1 MAACFYSMPS
11 MDVSHLIES
20 LNDRQREAVSAEPGP
35 LLVLAGAGSGKTRV
49 LTHRIAWACEVD
61 GLSPFSVLAVTF
73 TNKAAAEMRARVES
87 LLGISAAAMWVGTF
101 HGLAHRMLRL
111 HFEAAKLPQSFQI
124 LDSDDQLRLVKR
136 VVRQLDLDEARWP
149 PKQAQWFINHNKDE
163 GLRPAHIDPG
173 QDPVQQQMLE
183 IYRLYQELCERSGVV
198 DFAELLLRVLELIRD
213 NDDIRGHYQRRFQH
227 ILVDEFQDTNAIQ
240 YAWLRLMAGADT
252 PVFVVGD
259 DDQSIY
265 GWRGARIEN
274 IHHFERDFTNTQVI
288 RLEQNYRSTGTILKA
303 ANALIDNNQSRLG
316 KELWTQSDDGEP
328 IMFYSAYNEKD
339 EARFVIDRIESWVAQ
354 GRDRK
359 DVAILYR
366 SNVQSRQFEET
377 LVTRG
382 MPYRVYGGLR
392 FFERAEIKD
401 TLAYLRMISNPTA
414 DNAFERTVNHPPRGI
429 GQKTIDEIRNHARTQ
444 SASLWNASL
453 NLVETQQLS
462 ARARGALQNYL
473 DLIRRMTSELT
484 ELPLAEQIKS
494 SIEISGLDAHFKKD
508 STEKGQ
514 SRVENLQELVGAGK
528 GFAYDVV
535 IVETMSTLDAF
546 LAHAALEAGE
556 GQADAWEDCVQLM
569 TMHSVKGLEFP
580 LVFLVGM
587 EEGLFP
593 HQRSS
598 EEPGRMEEERR
609 LCYVGITRAREQL
622 VVTCAEVRRLYGGES
637 YNMLSRFVREIPDE
651 LMQEIRPKA
660 NFSRP
665 VMTASPQIS
674 RERAEVDTGLFV
686 GQRVNHARFGD
697 GIVLNLEGQG
707 PQSRVQVNFEAAG
720 SKWLIAS
727 MANLQPA

>member
-1 MAACFYSMPS
+1 
-11 MDVSHLIES
+11 MDVSHLIDS

-35 LLVLAGAGSGKTRV
+35 ILVLAGAGSGKTRV

-73 TNKAAAEMRARVES
+73 TNKAASEMRSRVES

-111 HFEAAKLPQSFQI
+111 HYEAAGLPQGFQI
-124 LDSDDQLRLVKR
+124 LDSDDQLRMVKR

-149 PKQAQWFINHNKDE
+149 PKQAQWFINQNKDE

-173 QDPVQQQMLE
+173 QDPIQQQMLE
-183 IYRLYQELCERSGVV
+183 IYRLYQDQCQRAGVV

-213 NDDIRGHYQRRFQH
+213 NDDIREHYQRRFQH

-240 YAWLRLMAGADT
+240 YAWLRLMAGSQT
-252 PVFVVGD
+252 PIFVVGD

-274 IHHFERDFTNTQVI
+274 IHHFEKDFANTQVI

-303 ANALIDNNQSRLG
+303 ANALIHGNKTRLG
-316 KELWTQSDDGEP
+316 KELWTQSEDGEP

-339 EARFVIDRIESWVAQ
+339 EARFVVDRIENWVAE
-354 GRDRK
+354 GRNRNE
-359 DVAILYR
+359 VAVLYR
-366 SNVQSRQFEET
+366 SNAQSRQFEET

-392 FFERAEIKD
+392 FFERAEVKD
-401 TLAYLRMISNPTA
+401 TLAYLRMISSPSA

-429 GQKTIDEIRNHARTQ
+429 GQKTIDEIRHHARAQ
-444 SASLWNASL
+444 SATLWTTSLELVASS
-453 NLVETQQLS
+453 ELS
-462 ARARGALQNYL
+462 ARARSALQAYI
-473 DLIRRMTSELT
+473 DLVRRMTAELE
-484 ELPLAEQIKS
+484 ELPLGEQIKS
-494 SIEISGLDAHFKKD
+494 SIEMSGLEAHFKKD
-508 STEKGQ
+508 RTEKGQ
-514 SRVENLQELVGAGK
+514 SRIENLQELVGAGK
-528 GFAYDVV
+528 SFQYDAV
-535 IVETMSTLDAF
+535 IEENMTTLDAF

-556 GQADAWEDCVQLM
+556 AQGDAWEDCVQLM

-622 VVTCAEVRRLYGGES
+622 VVTSAEVRRLFGGES
-637 YNMLSRFVREIPDE
+637 YNMLSRFVRELPDD
-651 LMQEIRPKA
+651 LIQEVRPKA
-660 NFSRP
+660 RFTRP
-665 VMTASPQIS
+665 GVQAMPNMH
-674 RERAEVDTGLFV
+674 RERAEADTGLFV

-707 PQSRVQVNFEAAG
+707 PQSRVQVNFEDAG

>member
-1 MAACFYSMPS
+1 
-11 MDVSHLIES
+11 MDVSHLIDS

-35 LLVLAGAGSGKTRV
+35 ILVLAGAGSGKTRV

-61 GLSPFSVLAVTF
+61 GLSPYSVLAVTF

-87 LLGISAAAMWVGTF
+87 LLDISAAAMWVGTF

-111 HFEAAKLPQSFQI
+111 HYEAARLPQNFQI
-124 LDSDDQLRLVKR
+124 LDSDDQLRMVKR

-163 GLRPAHIDPG
+163 GLRPAHIDAG
-173 QDPVQQQMLE
+173 QDPIQQQMLE
-183 IYRLYQELCERSGVV
+183 IYRLYHELCERAGVV

-213 NDDIRGHYQRRFQH
+213 NDDIREHYQRRFAH

-240 YAWLRLMAGADT
+240 YAWLRLMAGAAT

-274 IHHFERDFTNTQVI
+274 IHHFEQDFANTRVI
-288 RLEQNYRSTGTILKA
+288 KLEQNYRSTGTILKA
-303 ANALIDNNQSRLG
+303 ANALIDNNYSRLG

-339 EARFVIDRIESWVAQ
+339 EARFVIDRIENWVAQ
-354 GRDRK
+354 GRSRNEAA
-359 DVAILYR
+359 VLYR
-366 SNVQSRQFEET
+366 SNVQSRQFEEA
-377 LVTRG
+377 LFTRG
-382 MPYRVYGGLR
+382 VPYRVYGGLR

-401 TLAYLRMISNPTA
+401 TLAYLRMISSPSA

-429 GQKTIDEIRNHARTQ
+429 GQKTVDEIRNHARTQ
-444 SASLWNASL
+444 SASLWSASL
-453 NLVETQQLS
+453 ELVAQQRLS
-462 ARARGALQNYL
+462 ARAHSALQNYL
-473 DLIRRMTSELT
+473 DLIRRMTAELG
-484 ELPLAEQIKS
+484 ELPLAEQIKA

-514 SRVENLQELVGAGK
+514 SRVENLQELIGAGK
-528 GFAYDVV
+528 SFTYDAV
-535 IVETMSTLDAF
+535 IEENMSTLDAF

-622 VVTCAEVRRLYGGES
+622 VVTSAEVRRLYGGES
-637 YNMLSRFVREIPDE
+637 YNMLSRFVREIPPE

-665 VMTASPQIS
+665 VIQASS
-674 RERAEVDTGLFV
+674 RIGHDRAEEDTGLFV

-707 PQSRVQVNFEAAG
+707 PQSRVQVNFEVAG

>member
-1 MAACFYSMPS
+1 

-173 QDPVQQQMLE
+173 QDPIQQQMLE

-240 YAWLRLMAGADT
+240 YAWLRLMAGAAT

-366 SNVQSRQFEET
+366 SNAQSRQFEET

-494 SIEISGLDAHFKKD
+494 IIEISGLDAHFKKD

-528 GFAYDVV
+528 GFAYDAV
-535 IVETMSTLDAF
+535 IEETMSTLDAF
-546 LAHAALEAGE
+546 LAHAALESGE

-622 VVTCAEVRRLYGGES
+622 VVTSAEVRRLYGGES
-637 YNMLSRFVREIPDE
+637 YNVLSRFVREIPDE

>member
-1 MAACFYSMPS
+1 
-11 MDVSHLIES
+11 MDVSHIIDS
-20 LNDRQREAVSAEPGP
+20 LNERQREAVSAEPGP
-35 LLVLAGAGSGKTRV
+35 LLILAGAGSGKTRV
-49 LTHRIAWACEVD
+49 LTHRIAWVCEVN
-61 GLSPFSVLAVTF
+61 GESPYSVLAVTF
-73 TNKAAAEMRARVES
+73 TNKAAAEMRARVEA

-111 HFEAAKLPQSFQI
+111 HYEAAGLPQNFQI
-124 LDSDDQLRLVKR
+124 LDSDDQLRMVKR

-163 GLRPAHIDPG
+163 GLRPANIDPG
-173 QDPVQQQMLE
+173 QDPIQQQMLQ
-183 IYRLYQELCERSGVV
+183 IYRLYEELCQLAGVV

-213 NDDIRGHYQRRFQH
+213 HDDVRGHYQRRFKH

-240 YAWLRLMAGADT
+240 YAWLRLMAGPAT

-274 IHHFERDFTNTQVI
+274 IHNFEKDFRNTQVI

-303 ANALIDNNQSRLG
+303 ANALIEENKSRLG
-316 KELWTQSDDGEP
+316 KELWTDSADGDL
-328 IMFYSAYNEKD
+328 ILYYSAYNEKD
-339 EARFVIDRIESWVAQ
+339 EARFVVDRIEAWVAD
-354 GRDRK
+354 GRSRNE
-359 DVAILYR
+359 VAVLYR
-366 SNVQSRQFEET
+366 SNAQSRQFEET
-377 LVTRG
+377 LVMRG
-382 MPYRVYGGLR
+382 VPYRVYGGLR

-401 TLAYLRMISNPTA
+401 TLAYLRMISSPTA

-429 GQKTIDEIRNHARTQ
+429 GQKTIDEIRAH
-444 SASLWNASL
+444 
-453 NLVETQQLS
+453 
-462 ARARGALQNYL
+462 ARARMITLWDASLELVAADHLSGRARSALQVYV
-473 DLIRRMTSELT
+473 DLIRRMTSELG
-484 ELPLAEQIKS
+484 ELPLGEQIRS
-494 SIEISGLDAHFKKD
+494 SVEISGLDAHFKKD
-508 STEKGQ
+508 NSEKGQ
-514 SRVENLQELVGAGK
+514 SRLENLQELVGAGK
-528 GFAYDVV
+528 GFEYDAE
-535 IVETMSTLDAF
+535 IDENMSVLDAF

-556 GQADAWEDCVQLM
+556 AQGDAWEDCVQLM

-587 EEGLFP
+587 EVGLFP

-622 VVTCAEVRRLYGGES
+622 VVTSAEVRRLYGNES

-651 LMQEIRPKA
+651 LKQEIRPKA
-660 NFSRP
+660 QFSRA
-665 VMTASPQIS
+665 VMQAPS
-674 RERAEVDTGLFV
+674 RNMGQHRAQEETGLAV

-697 GIVLNLEGQG
+697 GIVINLEGQG
-707 PQSRVQVNFEAAG
+707 AQSRVQVNFEAAG

>member
-1 MAACFYSMPS
+1 
-11 MDVSHLIES
+11 MDVSHLIDS
-20 LNDRQREAVSAEPGP
+20 LNERQREAVSAEPGP

-49 LTHRIAWACEVD
+49 LTHRIAWACEVN

-73 TNKAAAEMRARVES
+73 TNKAAAEMRGRVEA

-111 HFEAAKLPQSFQI
+111 HYEAAGLPQNFQI
-124 LDSDDQLRLVKR
+124 LDSDDQLRMVKR

-163 GLRPAHIDPG
+163 GLRPAHIDVG
-173 QDPVQQQMLE
+173 QDPIQLQMLE
-183 IYRLYQELCERSGVV
+183 IYRLYEDMCRRAGVV

-213 NDDIRGHYQRRFQH
+213 RDEVREHYQRRFQH

-252 PVFVVGD
+252 PIFVVGD

-274 IHHFERDFTNTQVI
+274 IHHFEKDFKNTQVI

-303 ANALIDNNQSRLG
+303 ANALIDHNQSRLG
-316 KELWTQSDDGEP
+316 KELWTQSADGEP
-328 IMFYSAYNEKD
+328 ILYYSAYNEKD
-339 EARFVIDRIESWVAQ
+339 EARFVIDRIEGWVAD
-354 GRDRK
+354 GRSRNE
-359 DVAILYR
+359 VAVLYR
-366 SNVQSRQFEET
+366 SNAQSRQFEEA

-392 FFERAEIKD
+392 FFERAEVKD
-401 TLAYLRMISNPTA
+401 TLAYLRMISSPSA

-429 GQKTIDEIRNHARTQ
+429 GQKTIDEIRAHARVQ
-444 SASLWNASL
+444 SASLWDASQEL
-453 NLVETQQLS
+453 LGSQQLT
-462 ARARGALQNYL
+462 ARARGALQTYV
-473 DLIRRMTSELT
+473 DLVGRMTAELSELT
-484 ELPLAEQIKS
+484 LGEQIKS
-494 SIEISGLDAHFKKD
+494 GVEMSGLGAHFKKD
-508 STEKGQ
+508 NSEKGQ
-514 SRVENLQELVGAGK
+514 ARIENLQELVGAGK
-528 GFAYDVV
+528 GFSYDAVV
-535 IVETMSTLDAF
+535 EENMTMLDAF

-556 GQADAWEDCVQLM
+556 AQGDAWEDCVQLM

-622 VVTCAEVRRLYGGES
+622 VVTSAEVRRLYGNEN
-637 YNMLSRFVREIPDE
+637 YNMLSRFVREIPDD
-651 LMQEIRPKA
+651 LKQEIRPRA
-660 NFSRP
+660 QFSRP
-665 VMTASPQIS
+665 VMQAPTSLHQDRA
-674 RERAEVDTGLFV
+674 REDTGLFV

-697 GIVLNLEGQG
+697 GVVLNLEGQG
-707 PQSRVQVNFEAAG
+707 SQSRVQVNFEKDG

>member
-1 MAACFYSMPS
+1 
-11 MDVSHLIES
+11 MDVSHLLDD
-20 LNDRQREAVSAEPGP
+20 LNDRQREAVSAEPGHI
-35 LLVLAGAGSGKTRV
+35 LVLAGAGSGKTRV
-49 LTHRIAWACEVD
+49 LTHRIAWACEVF

-101 HGLAHRMLRL
+101 HGLAHRILRL
-111 HFEAAKLPQSFQI
+111 HYEAARLPQGFQI
-124 LDSDDQLRLVKR
+124 LDSDDQLRMVKR

-149 PKQAQWFINHNKDE
+149 PKQAQWYINHNKDE
-163 GLRPAHIDPG
+163 GLRPPNIDPG
-173 QDPVQQQMLE
+173 QDPIQRQMLE
-183 IYRLYQELCERSGVV
+183 IYRLYEDLCQRSGVV
-198 DFAELLLRVLELIRD
+198 DFAELLLRTLELIRD
-213 NDDIRGHYQRRFQH
+213 NDDIREHYQRRFQH

-240 YAWLRLMAGADT
+240 YAWLRLMAGSET

-274 IHHFERDFTNTQVI
+274 IHHFEKDFAETRII

-303 ANALIDNNQSRLG
+303 ANALIDHNQARLG
-316 KELWTQSDDGEP
+316 KELWTQSDAGEP
-328 IMFYSAYNEKD
+328 ILFYSAYNEKD
-339 EARFVIDRIESWVAQ
+339 EARFVIDRIENWVEQ
-354 GRDRK
+354 GRSRSEIA
-359 DVAILYR
+359 VLYR
-366 SNVQSRQFEET
+366 SNAQSRQFEET
-377 LVTRG
+377 LVARG
-382 MPYRVYGGLR
+382 IPYRVYGGLR

-414 DNAFERTVNHPPRGI
+414 DPAFERTVNHPPRGI
-429 GQKTIDEIRNHARTQ
+429 GQKTIDEIRQHARAQ
-444 SASLWNASL
+444 SSSLWSASLE
-453 NLVETQQLS
+453 LVDSEQMT
-462 ARARGALQNYL
+462 ARARGALRTYV
-473 DLIRRMTSELT
+473 DLVRRLTSDLA
-484 ELPLAEQIKS
+484 ELPLGEQIKS
-494 SIEISGLDAHFKKD
+494 IIEMSGLEAHFKKD
-508 STEKGQ
+508 SSEKGQ
-514 SRVENLQELVGAGK
+514 SRIENLQELVGAGK
-528 GFAYDVV
+528 SFTYEAIID
-535 IVETMSTLDAF
+535 ENMSLLDAF

-556 GQADAWEDCVQLM
+556 AQADAWEDCVQLM

-622 VVTCAEVRRLYGGES
+622 VITSAEVRRLFGNES

-651 LMQEIRPKA
+651 LIQEIRPKA
-660 NFSRP
+660 SFSRVGVQATP
-665 VMTASPQIS
+665 TVH
-674 RERAEVDTGLFV
+674 RERAEADTGLFV
-686 GQRVNHARFGD
+686 GQRVNHARFGE

-707 PQSRVQVNFEAAG
+707 PQSRVQVNFEDAG

>member
-1 MAACFYSMPS
+1 
-11 MDVSHLIES
+11 MDVSHIIDP
-20 LNDRQREAVSAEPGP
+20 LNERQREAVSAEPGNI
-35 LLVLAGAGSGKTRV
+35 LVLAGAGSGKTRV
-49 LTHRIAWACEVD
+49 LTHRIAWACEVN

-73 TNKAAAEMRARVES
+73 TNKAASEMRSRVEN

-101 HGLAHRMLRL
+101 HGLAHRILRL
-111 HFEAAKLPQSFQI
+111 HYEAAGLPQSFQI
-124 LDSDDQLRLVKR
+124 LDSDDQLRMVKR
-136 VVRQLDLDEARWP
+136 AVRQLDLDEARWP
-149 PKQAQWFINHNKDE
+149 PKQAQWFINHRKDE
-163 GLRPAHIDPG
+163 GERPSSIDPG
-173 QDPVQQQMLE
+173 QDPQVRQMLE
-183 IYRLYQELCERSGVV
+183 IYRLYEDHCQRAGVV
-198 DFAELLLRVLELIRD
+198 DFAELLLRALEVIRD
-213 NDDIRGHYQRRFQH
+213 HDDIREHYQRRFGH

-240 YAWLRLMAGADT
+240 YAWLRLMAGPET

-274 IHHFERDFTNTQVI
+274 IHHFESDFADTRVI

-303 ANALIDNNQSRLG
+303 ANALIDNNRSRLG
-316 KELWTQSDDGEP
+316 KELWTQSDAGEP

-339 EARFVIDRIESWVAQ
+339 EARFVVDRIENWVEQ
-354 GRDRK
+354 GRSRSE
-359 DVAILYR
+359 VAVLYR
-366 SNVQSRQFEET
+366 SNAQSRQFEET

-429 GQKTIDEIRNHARTQ
+429 GQKTIDEIRAHARAQ

-453 NLVETQQLS
+453 DLLGSDLLTS
-462 ARARGALQNYL
+462 RARSALQTYV
-473 DLIRRMTSELT
+473 DLVRRMSAELA
-484 ELPLAEQIKS
+484 ELPLDEQIKA
-494 SIEISGLDAHFKKD
+494 SIQMSGLDAHFRKD
-508 STEKGQ
+508 QSEKGE

-528 GFAYDVV
+528 SFEFDAV
-535 IVETMSTLDAF
+535 IEENLSPLDAF

-556 GQADAWEDCVQLM
+556 AQAGAWEDCVQLM

-622 VVTCAEVRRLYGGES
+622 VVTSAEVRRLFGNES

-651 LMQEIRPKA
+651 LIQEIRPRA

-665 VMTASPQIS
+665 RVQESASLY
-674 RERAEVDTGLFV
+674 RERAEADTGLFV
-686 GQRVNHARFGD
+686 GQRVNHASFGD
-697 GIVLNLEGQG
+697 GVVLNLEGQG

-727 MANLQPA
+727 LANLQPV

>member
-1 MAACFYSMPS
+1 
-11 MDVSHLIES
+11 MDVSHLIDP
-20 LNDRQREAVSAEPGP
+20 LNERQREAVSAEPGP
-35 LLVLAGAGSGKTRV
+35 ILVLAGAGSGKTRV

-111 HFEAAKLPQSFQI
+111 HYEAARLPQNFQI
-124 LDSDDQLRLVKR
+124 LDSDDQLRMVKR

-149 PKQAQWFINHNKDE
+149 PKQAQWFINHHKDE
-163 GLRPAHIDPG
+163 GLRPSHVDPG
-173 QDPVQQQMLE
+173 QDPIQQQMLE
-183 IYRLYQELCERSGVV
+183 IYRLYQELCERAGVV

-213 NDDIRGHYQRRFQH
+213 NDDIREHYQRRFQH

-240 YAWLRLMAGADT
+240 YAWLRLMAGSDT
-252 PVFVVGD
+252 PIFVVGD

-274 IHHFERDFTNTQVI
+274 IHHFERDFANTQVI

-303 ANALIDNNQSRLG
+303 ANALIDNNRSRLG
-316 KELWTQSDDGEP
+316 KELWTQSEDGEP

-339 EARFVIDRIESWVAQ
+339 EARFVVDRIESWVAQ

-359 DVAILYR
+359 DVAVLYR
-366 SNVQSRQFEET
+366 SNAQSRQFEET

-382 MPYRVYGGLR
+382 VPYRVYGGLR

-401 TLAYLRMISNPTA
+401 ALAYMRMISSPTA

-444 SASLWNASL
+444 SASLWSASL
-453 NLVETQQLS
+453 DLVETQQLS
-462 ARARGALQNYL
+462 ARAHSALQTYL
-473 DLIRRMTSELT
+473 DLIRRMTAELS
-484 ELPLAEQIKS
+484 ELPLGEQIRS
-494 SIEISGLDAHFKKD
+494 GIEISGLDAHFKKD
-508 STEKGQ
+508 NSEKGQ
-514 SRVENLQELVGAGK
+514 SRIENLQELVGAGK
-528 GFAYDVV
+528 SFEYDAV
-535 IVETMSTLDAF
+535 IEEDMSTLDAF

-622 VVTCAEVRRLYGGES
+622 VVTSAEVRRLYGGES
-637 YNMLSRFVREIPDE
+637 YNMLSRFVREIPSE

-665 VMTASPQIS
+665 VMPASPRIGQD
-674 RERAEVDTGLFV
+674 RVEEDTGLSV

-697 GIVLNLEGQG
+697 GIILNLEGQG
-707 PQSRVQVNFEAAG
+707 PQSRVQVNFEEVG

>member
-1 MAACFYSMPS
+1 
-11 MDVSHLIES
+11 MDVSHLIDS

-35 LLVLAGAGSGKTRV
+35 ILVLAGAGSGKTRV
-49 LTHRIAWACEVD
+49 LTHRIAWVCEVD

-111 HFEAAKLPQSFQI
+111 HYAAARLPQNFQI
-124 LDSDDQLRLVKR
+124 LDSDDQLRMVKR

-163 GLRPAHIDPG
+163 GLRASHIDPG
-173 QDPVQQQMLE
+173 QDPIQQQMLE
-183 IYRLYQELCERSGVV
+183 IYRLYQELCERAGVV

-213 NDDIRGHYQRRFQH
+213 NDDIREHYQRRFQH

-240 YAWLRLMAGADT
+240 YAWLRLMAGNDT

-274 IHHFERDFTNTQVI
+274 IHHFERDFANTQVV

-303 ANALIDNNQSRLG
+303 ANALIDNNHSRLG
-316 KELWTQSDDGEP
+316 KELWTQSEDGEP

-339 EARFVIDRIESWVAQ
+339 EARFVVDRIESWVAQ

-359 DVAILYR
+359 DVAVLYR
-366 SNVQSRQFEET
+366 SNAQSRQFEET

-382 MPYRVYGGLR
+382 VPYRVYGGLR

-401 TLAYLRMISNPTA
+401 ALAYMRMISSPTA

-429 GQKTIDEIRNHARTQ
+429 GQKTIDEIRNHARAQ
-444 SASLWNASL
+444 SASLWSASVD
-453 NLVETQQLS
+453 LVASAQLS
-462 ARARGALQNYL
+462 ARARSALQTYI
-473 DLIRRMTSELT
+473 DLIQRMTAELGG
-484 ELPLAEQIKS
+484 LPLGEQIRS
-494 SIEISGLDAHFKKD
+494 GIEISGLDAHLKKD
-508 STEKGQ
+508 KTEKGQ
-514 SRVENLQELVGAGK
+514 SRIENLQELVGAGK
-528 GFAYDVV
+528 GFEYDAV
-535 IVETMSTLDAF
+535 IEENMSTLDAF

-622 VVTCAEVRRLYGGES
+622 VVTSAEVRRLYGGES
-637 YNMLSRFVREIPDE
+637 YNMLSRFVREIPSE

-665 VMTASPQIS
+665 MMPESPRIGQDRAS
-674 RERAEVDTGLFV
+674 ADTGLCV

-697 GIVLNLEGQG
+697 GIILNLEGQG
-707 PQSRVQVNFEAAG
+707 PQSRVQVNFEEVG

>member
-1 MAACFYSMPS
+1 
-11 MDVSHLIES
+11 MDVSHILDS
-20 LNDRQREAVSAEPGP
+20 LNDRQREAVSADPGP

-49 LTHRIAWACEVD
+49 LTHRVAWLCEVD
-61 GLSPFSVLAVTF
+61 GLSPYSVLAVTF

-101 HGLAHRMLRL
+101 HGLAHRLLRL
-111 HFEAAKLPQSFQI
+111 HYEAAGLPQGFQI
-124 LDSDDQLRLVKR
+124 LDSDDQLRMVKR

-173 QDPVQQQMLE
+173 QDPIQQQLLE
-183 IYRLYQELCERSGVV
+183 IYRLYQDLCERAGVV

-213 NDDIRGHYQRRFQH
+213 NDDIREHYQRRFQH

-240 YAWLRLMAGADT
+240 YAWMRLLAGTDT

-274 IHHFERDFTNTQVI
+274 IHHFQKDFANTKVI

-303 ANALIDNNQSRLG
+303 ANALIDNNRSRLG
-316 KELWTQSDDGEP
+316 KELWTDSADGEP
-328 IMFYSAYNEKD
+328 ILFYSAYNEKD
-339 EARFVIDRIESWVAQ
+339 EARFVIDRIENWVAQ
-354 GRDRK
+354 GRSRNEIA
-359 DVAILYR
+359 VLYR
-366 SNVQSRQFEET
+366 SNAQSRQFEET
-377 LVTRG
+377 LFTRG
-382 MPYRVYGGLR
+382 IPYRVYGGLR

-414 DNAFERTVNHPPRGI
+414 DHAFERTVNHPPRGI
-429 GQKTIDEIRNHARTQ
+429 GQKTIDEIRNYARQHST
-444 SASLWNASL
+444 SLWNASIEL
-453 NLVETQQLS
+453 ISSDSLT
-462 ARARGALQNYL
+462 ARARGALQVYVG
-473 DLIRRMTSELT
+473 LIRRMTSDLL
-484 ELPLAEQIKS
+484 ELPLGDQIKTGV
-494 SIEISGLDAHFKKD
+494 EMSGLDLYFKKD
-508 STEKGQ
+508 TTEKGQ
-514 SRVENLQELVGAGK
+514 SRIENLQELVGAGK
-528 GFAYDVV
+528 SFAYDAN
-535 IVETMSTLDAF
+535 IEEEMSTLDAF

-556 GQADAWEDCVQLM
+556 SQADAWEDCVQLM

-622 VVTCAEVRRLYGGES
+622 VITSAEVRRLYGGES
-637 YNMLSRFVREIPDE
+637 YNMLSRFVREIPGE
-651 LMQEIRPKA
+651 LMQEIRPRA
-660 NFSRP
+660 NISRP
-665 VMTASPQIS
+665 VMPTSPRIGLD
-674 RERAEVDTGLFV
+674 RAIEDTGLFV
-686 GQRVNHARFGD
+686 GQKVNHARFGD
-697 GIVLNLEGQG
+697 GVVLNLEGQG
-707 PQSRVQVNFEAAG
+707 AQSRVQVNFEAAG

-727 MANLQPA
+727 MANLQPS

>member
-1 MAACFYSMPS
+1 
-11 MDVSHLIES
+11 MDVSHLIDS
-20 LNDRQREAVSAEPGP
+20 LNDRQREAVSAEPGSI
-35 LLVLAGAGSGKTRV
+35 LVLAGAGSGKTRV
-49 LTHRIAWACEVD
+49 LTRRIAWACEVD
-61 GLSPFSVLAVTF
+61 GLSPYSVLAVTF

-87 LLGISAAAMWVGTF
+87 LLDISAAAMWVGTF

-111 HFEAAKLPQSFQI
+111 HYEAAGLPQNFQI
-124 LDSDDQLRLVKR
+124 LDSDDQLRMVKR
-136 VVRQLDLDEARWP
+136 VVRQLDLDEASLP

-163 GLRPAHIDPG
+163 GRRPAHIDAG
-173 QDPVQQQMLE
+173 QDPIQQQMLE
-183 IYRLYQELCERSGVV
+183 IYRLYHELCERAGVV

-213 NDDIRGHYQRRFQH
+213 NDDIREHYQRRFAH

-240 YAWLRLMAGADT
+240 YAWLRLMAGAAT

-274 IHHFERDFTNTQVI
+274 IHHFEQDFANTRVI
-288 RLEQNYRSTGTILKA
+288 KLEQNYRSTGTILKA
-303 ANALIDNNQSRLG
+303 ANALIDNNYSRLG

-339 EARFVIDRIESWVAQ
+339 EARFVIDRIENWVAQ
-354 GRDRK
+354 GRSRNEAA
-359 DVAILYR
+359 VLYR
-366 SNVQSRQFEET
+366 SNVQSRQFEEA
-377 LVTRG
+377 LFTRG
-382 MPYRVYGGLR
+382 VPYRVYGGLR

-401 TLAYLRMISNPTA
+401 TLAYLRMISSPSA

-429 GQKTIDEIRNHARTQ
+429 GQKTVDEIRNHARTQ
-444 SASLWNASL
+444 SASLWSASL
-453 NLVETQQLS
+453 ELVAQQRLS
-462 ARARGALQNYL
+462 ARAHSALQNYL
-473 DLIRRMTSELT
+473 DLIRRMTAELG
-484 ELPLAEQIKS
+484 ELPLAEQIKA

-514 SRVENLQELVGAGK
+514 SRVENLQELIGAGK
-528 GFAYDVV
+528 SFTYDAV
-535 IVETMSTLDAF
+535 IEENMSTLDAF

-622 VVTCAEVRRLYGGES
+622 VVTSAEVRRLYGGES
-637 YNMLSRFVREIPDE
+637 YNKLSRFVREIPDE

-665 VMTASPQIS
+665 VLTASPRID
-674 RERAEVDTGLFV
+674 RDRAEEETGLFV

-707 PQSRVQVNFEAAG
+707 PQSRVQVNFEDAG

>member
-1 MAACFYSMPS
+1 MPAS
-11 MDVSHLIES
+11 VCSLPLMDVSHLIDS
-20 LNDRQREAVSAEPGP
+20 LNERQREAVSAEPGH
-35 LLVLAGAGSGKTRV
+35 LLILAGAGSGKTRV

-73 TNKAAAEMRARVES
+73 TNKAASEMRARVES

-111 HFEAAKLPQSFQI
+111 HYEAAGLPQGFQI
-124 LDSDDQLRLVKR
+124 LDSDDQLRMVKR

-163 GLRPAHIDPG
+163 GLRPSHIDPG
-173 QDPVQQQMLE
+173 QDPIQQQMLE
-183 IYRLYQELCERSGVV
+183 IYRLYQDQCERAGVV

-213 NDDIRGHYQRRFQH
+213 NDDIREHYQRRFRH

-240 YAWLRLMAGADT
+240 YAWLRLMAGSDT

-274 IHHFERDFTNTQVI
+274 IHHFEQDFANTRVI

-316 KELWTQSDDGEP
+316 KELWTQSDAGEP

-339 EARFVIDRIESWVAQ
+339 EARFVIDRIENWVEQ
-354 GRDRK
+354 GRSRNE
-359 DVAILYR
+359 VAVLYR
-366 SNVQSRQFEET
+366 SNAQSRQFEEA
-377 LVTRG
+377 LVMRG
-382 MPYRVYGGLR
+382 IPYRVYGGLR
-392 FFERAEIKD
+392 FYERAEIKD
-401 TLAYLRMISNPTA
+401 TLAYLRMISSPTA
-414 DNAFERTVNHPPRGI
+414 DTAFERSVNHPPRGI
-429 GQKTIDEIRNHARTQ
+429 GQKTIDEIRHHARASSATLWT
-444 SASLWNASL
+444 ASLE
-453 NLVETQQLS
+453 LVESDQLTS
-462 ARARGALQNYL
+462 RARSALQGYI
-473 DLIRRMTSELT
+473 DLVRRLTAELA
-484 ELPLAEQIKS
+484 ELPLGEQIKLI
-494 SIEISGLDAHFKKD
+494 IEMSGLEAHFQKD
-508 STEKGQ
+508 RSEKGQ
-514 SRVENLQELVGAGK
+514 SRIENLQELVGAGK
-528 GFAYDVV
+528 NFQHDAL
-535 IVETMSTLDAF
+535 IEENMSTLDAF

-622 VVTCAEVRRLYGGES
+622 VVTSAEVRRLYGGES
-637 YNMLSRFVREIPDE
+637 YNMLSRFVREIPDD
-651 LMQEIRPKA
+651 LIQEVRPKA
-660 NFSRP
+660 RFTRP
-665 VMTASPQIS
+665 GVQAAPSMH
-674 RERAEVDTGLFV
+674 RERAEADTGLFV